1 LWELHDTHMN
11 LPQPNGSVT
20 PWASWPT
27 RRFSSVFPEFQAFLP
42 LKCEKRAVATLSAMG
57 GFTTFAYSNRSVALF
72 GGFFWA
78 WRVFLNQKKPKMLQ
92 LYQGCTIIIIL
103 TPVST
108 IAVPVNIFIY
118 SFVRSPS
125 FGSKSNV
132 RSEQALR
139 RRYVALELYDS
150 ARVRNTW
157 VFYHWIKT
165 PYTQ

>member
-1 LWELHDTHMN
+1 M
-11 LPQPNGSVT
+11 
-20 PWASWPT
+20 
-27 RRFSSVFPEFQAFLP
+27 
-42 LKCEKRAVATLSAMG
+42 
-57 GFTTFAYSNRSVALF
+57 
-72 GGFFWA
+72 
-78 WRVFLNQKKPKMLQ
+78 FLNQKMPKMLQ

-125 FGSKSNV
+125 FGVKSNV

-150 ARVRNTW
+150 ARVRNT
-157 VFYHWIKT
+157 
-165 PYTQ
+165 